1 MASGELDQP
10 LEDWWDDYAR
20 SCRRRGFSDRTVALY
35 RRAWL
40 RFWRWA
46 LGHGVDPN
54 PGAVTGASV
63 NGWVDMLRTEVAP
76 QTVAIYWRTLR
87 PFFSWWAKETDA
99 ANPFAR
105 ADTPGEPREDVDV
118 IDLDDIRKLLAAC
131 KGRSFDDRRDNAVI
145 RILFDTGVRRG
156 ELAGLRLDDWDRK
169 RDLLFVTGKTGA
181 RAVPL
186 SASTGEA
193 LARYVRARAAH
204 PKSGRTEALWLG
216 AKGALGDSGIAQLL
230 ARRCTQA
237 GLPRLRPHQFRH
249 TFAHEFR
256 AQGGDPVDLMHL
268 AGWKSLAMTERYGSS
283 AAAERARNAHRRLG
297 LGDKL

>member
-1 MASGELDQP
+1 VGRLRPVLPAPWFLD
-10 LEDWWDDYAR
+10 R
-20 SCRRRGFSDRTVALY
+20 SVALY

-46 LGHGVDPN
+46 LAHGVDPD

-63 NGWVDMLRTEVAP
+63 NGWVDMLRAEVGP
-76 QTVAIYWRTLR
+76 QTVRSTGAPCARSFVVGQRNRRRQPIR
-87 PFFSWWAKETDA
+87 
-99 ANPFAR
+99 R
-105 ADTPGEPREDVDV
+105 ADTPGEPRDAVDV
-118 IDLDDIRKLLAAC
+118 IALDDIRKLLAAC

-181 RAVPL
+181 RAVAL

-204 PKSGRTEALWLG
+204 PKAGRTEALWLG
-216 AKGALGDSGIAQLL
+216 AKGARGDSGIAQLL

-256 AQGGDPVDLMHL
+256 AQGGDPVDLMHV
-268 AGWKSLAMTERYGSS
+268 AGWQSLAMTERYGSS
-283 AAAERARNAHRRLG
+283 AAVERAGNAHRRLG